1 MREKVSAKHGAAS
14 MEISDLEFDMANMS
28 GMKSQL
34 GPYATSARYD
44 AEHDAI
50 VVVLNNGSF
59 LGFPVEKLQGLQGAN
74 ASQLNNVVV
83 EAKGLGLHWPDIDA
97 DLYVPALMDGILGSK
112 KWMAAQLGSTGGK
125 AKSGAKAASSRLNG
139 LKGGRPKKNVAA

>member
-1 MREKVSAKHGAAS
+1 
-14 MEISDLEFDMANMS
+14 MEISDLEFEMANVS
-28 GMKSQL
+28 GMKAQM

-44 AEHDAI
+44 AEHNAL

-74 ASQLNNVVV
+74 ASQLNNVVI

-97 DLYVPALMDGILGSK
+97 DLYLPALMEGVFGSR
-112 KWMAAQLGSTGGK
+112 KWMAAQLGSSGGK
-125 AKSGAKAASSRLNG
+125 AKSGAKATSSRLNG
-139 LKGGRPKKNVAA
+139 LKGGRPKKNAIA

>member
-1 MREKVSAKHGAAS
+1 MD
-14 MEISDLEFDMANMS
+14 ISDLEFDMANMS
-28 GMKSQL
+28 GMKSQM

-74 ASQLNNVVV
+74 ASQLNNVLV

-97 DLYVPALMDGILGSK
+97 DLYVPALMDGVLGSR

-125 AKSGAKAASSRLNG
+125 AKSGAKASSSRLNG
-139 LKGGRPKKNVAA
+139 LKGGRPKKSAAA